1 VYQQRRLSPL
11 SSMSA
16 STPYYASSTRTSPT
30 FAFPPLH
37 SSAPSLNPVVGTGT
51 PRPSSNPSS
60 RGSLNQ
66 HVRSHSHSH
75 GSLASASLLARAYV
89 NPPDWRERLSA
100 SCLPV
105 RSLLLCCRRLRR
117 FTFSRQSNTA
127 LLCASSL
134 IAAVGQRRRR
144 WRWKRWMTTRLLRCA
159 CNEACNDIRPALPHH
174 SRSCASLCFGFIYF
188 VVPSSSLPCT
198 RGGGNAMC
206 FSKSRRTRHRRW
218 CNGSRRSEGSGP
230 GERSL
235 ALCLSRLCVSRC
247 WPLSRPDERR
257 TARGDV

>member
-100 SCLPV
+100 SCLPPDSGG
-105 RSLLLCCRRLRR
+105 RSETPPL
-117 FTFSRQSNTA
+117 A
-127 LLCASSL
+127 MEEMDDD
-134 IAAVGQRRRR
+134 AA
-144 WRWKRWMTTRLLRCA
+144 T
-159 CNEACNDIRPALPHH
+159 
-174 SRSCASLCFGFIYF
+174 
-188 VVPSSSLPCT
+188 
-198 RGGGNAMC
+198 AMC
-206 FSKSRRTRHRRW
+206 MQ
-218 CNGSRRSEGSGP
+218 RS
-230 GERSL
+230 
-235 ALCLSRLCVSRC
+235 V
-247 WPLSRPDERR
+247 
-257 TARGDV
+257 